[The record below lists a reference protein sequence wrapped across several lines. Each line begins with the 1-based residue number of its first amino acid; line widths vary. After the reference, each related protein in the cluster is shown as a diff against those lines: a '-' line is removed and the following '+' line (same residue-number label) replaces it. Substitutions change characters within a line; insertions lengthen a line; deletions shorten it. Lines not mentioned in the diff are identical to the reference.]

1 MNANKGGNT
10 IANKTDDIRVNEKI
24 IAKTVRLIS
33 SDGKQ
38 LGILPVNEAIDIA
51 AGEGLDLVEVASNV
65 DPPVCRI
72 MDYGKFRYQTSKKA
86 QETRKKGKSFQ
97 VKEIKFR
104 PHTDEHDLGFKI
116 KNLRKFL
123 QNKNRVKLTVRFRG
137 REFAYRDAGVDLLN
151 RIAENV
157 KDEGEVEVPPKSEG
171 RNLMMLIVPK

>member
-1 MNANKGGNT
+1 MNVDKGGSVIT
-10 IANKTDDIRVNEKI
+10 NKSEDIRVNEKI
-24 IAKTVRLIS
+24 DAKTVRLIS

-38 LGILPVNEAIDIA
+38 LGIFPVREAIEVA
-51 AGEGLDLVEVASNV
+51 SGEGMDLVEVASNV

-72 MDYGKFRYQTSKKA
+72 MDYGKFRYQASKKA
-86 QETRKKGKSFQ
+86 QETRKKSKSFQ

-137 REFAYRDAGVDLLN
+137 REFAYKDAGIDLLN
-151 RIAENV
+151 RIAEDV
-157 KDEGEVEVPPKSEG
+157 KDEGTVEVPPKTEG
-171 RNLMMLIVPK
+171 RNLMMVIAPK